1 MYLAWLSFLDLTPR
15 PVCLPVCVLVVLQS
29 LIWSFCS
36 QPFWIDVLTCTLG
49 QSLTASPKTM
59 SVWSLIE
66 SRQSPTVGEEES
78 AEQKS
83 EEGAETREKDDPN
96 ASQEFSAGLEQ
107 HDRDDEKDGHEEG
120 WDAEANEEVE
130 HEEKEQE
137 TQKDND
143 PKAEEEDDND
153 EEAKAKENEL
163 AKEKTE
169 AEKQDEDH
177 EKVEHEDQKQQT
189 QKEKDREEDE
199 EEDDKDANEAD
210 KEHVKEV
217 AGNADAKAHQHEER
231 EGAEEPV
238 TKRDRALKTHTS
250 DEVEPPKKVNKCSL
264 LSPKAGPGLD
274 LVDRRAATSTGL
286 GVPLATG
293 HGESTST
300 LTPQKW
306 EKRGRSEAAFCQS
319 IRLPRTRRQTRL
331 TKHQAA
337 ICQSIRLPR
346 TRCQSRLTKHS

>member
-1 MYLAWLSFLDLTPR
+1 
-15 PVCLPVCVLVVLQS
+15 
-29 LIWSFCS
+29 
-36 QPFWIDVLTCTLG
+36 
-49 QSLTASPKTM
+49 M
-59 SVWSLIE
+59 SVWSLIDP
-66 SRQSPTVGEEES
+66 RQSPTFGGEES

-83 EEGAETREKDDPN
+83 EEGAETQENDDPN
-96 ASQEFSAGLEQ
+96 ASQEFEAGLEQ
-107 HDRDDEKDGHEEG
+107 HDRDDKKDGHEEG
-120 WDAEANEEVE
+120 RDAEANEKVE

-143 PKAEEEDDND
+143 RKAEEEDDDD

-199 EEDDKDANEAD
+199 EEDDKDANETD
-210 KEHVKEV
+210 KERVKEV
-217 AGNADAKAHQHEER
+217 AGNADAKAHQHEEP

-264 LSPKAGPGLD
+264 LSPETGPGLD
-274 LVDRRAATSTGL
+274 LVDRRAATATGL

-293 HGESTST
+293 HEESTST

-306 EKRGRSEAAFCQS
+306 GKREAKRGRILSKHPSAEDAPPKKVNKALMSVEPKLVEEVEDDEEQKRQAELRRAEDQLQKCLADEDYTGAAAAKDKIAALMS
-319 IRLPRTRRQTRL
+319 AEPKLRRQ
-331 TKHQAA
+331 KSA
-337 ICQSIRLPR
+337 
-346 TRCQSRLTKHS
+346 